1 MRLVRK
7 PREGAGA
14 SAPSNRPQ
22 HPGNRPEPAPGSRIG
37 QGSAPSRCA
46 YLGKHG
52 LSTPVAVTLESYPF
66 ATNNSS
72 GKVCASARLRVCAS
86 ARLRVCASA
95 RLRVCEGVYSHA
107 ARINPRLQI
116 SSRSNT
122 PHLTPT
128 SRTTQA
134 SLPSRRITQSPK
146 ANHNAAVAIA
156 IKGKRISSKLT
167 PLPNIRESEFAT
179 PEENPIH
186 NANIVTK
193 TPIPTQLQHLSESN
207 SPTALSK
214 HHIRGI
220 RTNLVLKPLGAH
232 EEKTARAK

>member
-1 MRLVRK
+1 ML
-7 PREGAGA
+7 
-14 SAPSNRPQ
+14 
-22 HPGNRPEPAPGSRIG
+22 PE
-37 QGSAPSRCA
+37 
-46 YLGKHG
+46 
-52 LSTPVAVTLESYPF
+52 ST
-66 ATNNSS
+66 
-72 GKVCASARLRVCAS
+72 R
-86 ARLRVCASA
+86 
-95 RLRVCEGVYSHA
+95 
-107 ARINPRLQI
+107 
-116 SSRSNT
+116 SSRFHQEAT
-122 PHLTPT
+122 RRTLAPT

-214 HHIRGI
+214 HHIRGF
-220 RTNLVLKPLGAH
+220 RTNLVLKTLGAH
-232 EEKTARAK
+232 EETTARAKALAVVSNDRRQFRNYFKGTRNQPEKLFATPMRPNSMQRV